1 MIKQKVKPSIQPFF
15 TNLKLYKDVYEAG
28 SMVSLS
34 NVEHLKLVM
43 KEIGM
48 RFTYLCFQR
57 TSDTNRIRSL
67 HNFAMYL
74 IKLRKHH
81 GDMYVI
87 KFLKATQLAIQ
98 KKIARTPLKTLRE
111 VEPDLP
117 LPRLTTSGLPKI
129 IKLGDRSAI
138 VRGALTVI
146 RYWLSL
152 SSLYRVLK
160 GEFKPKLNTI
170 TDPFNGDSNVIG
182 DFQKFL

>member
-1 MIKQKVKPSIQPFF
+1 MKNNQKLFS
-15 TNLKLYKDVYEAG
+15 NLKLYKTIYEAG
-28 SMVSLS
+28 ALVSLS
-34 NVEHLKLVM
+34 NEIHLKAVL

-48 RFTYLCFQR
+48 RFVYLAFSR
-57 TSDTNRIRSL
+57 TTDINRIRSL

-87 KFLKATQLAIQ
+87 KFLKASQLAIQ
-98 KKIARTPLKTLRE
+98 KKIAGSPFSSLRE
-111 VEPDLP
+111 IEPDLP
-117 LPRLTTSGLPKI
+117 LPRLTTSGLPLI

-138 VRGALTVI
+138 VRGSLTVI

-152 SSLYRVLK
+152 MSLYRVLQ
-160 GEFKPKLNTI
+160 GEFKPKLETI
-170 TDPFNGDSNVIG
+170 TDPFTGDLNVVN

>member
-1 MIKQKVKPSIQPFF
+1 
-15 TNLKLYKDVYEAG
+15 
-28 SMVSLS
+28 
-34 NVEHLKLVM
+34 
-43 KEIGM
+43 
-48 RFTYLCFQR
+48 
-57 TSDTNRIRSL
+57 
-67 HNFAMYL
+67 MYL